1 MQTCQFICMFVAA
14 VITITKGENDQ
25 PWWACSPIG
34 FSLLKWIG
42 RPVNLGE
49 IIIVMTVTWEWFFPP
64 REKKNLSCLCMWE
77 LRYKL
82 TLTGLY
88 LRNVTNACT
97 CTHTHKFPN
106 LHCVQ
111 VNKPLLCH
119 KTAVGDTIYHNFNK
133 ISKFFIIRIRTW
145 SSISVLG
152 YNRTLGASRQTLY
165 IHSGLDGNV
174 KNISW

>member
-1 MQTCQFICMFVAA
+1 MT
-14 VITITKGENDQ
+14 
-25 PWWACSPIG
+25 
-34 FSLLKWIG
+34 SLDKLARQSVSVYFKWIG
-42 RPVNLGE
+42 RPVNLVE
-49 IIIVMTVTWEWFFPP
+49 LIIVMTVTWEWFFPP

-77 LRYKL
+77 LTYKL

-97 CTHTHKFPN
+97 RAYTHTHAHKFPN

-119 KTAVGDTIYHNFNK
+119 QTVVGDTIYHHFNK

-145 SSISVLG
+145 STGVLFLSRATIGPLAHQGKLFTSTVDWTGMWKTSVDS
-152 YNRTLGASRQTLY
+152 N
-165 IHSGLDGNV
+165 
-174 KNISW
+174 SW